1 MQISFATLDDC
12 HEATGTVVVIDV
24 LLAFTTEAFAFAR
37 GATSIV
43 LASTVEEALVLKARF
58 AGSLAMGE
66 VGTLPIPEFDMSNS
80 SAALLNKD
88 VAGRRIIHRTSNGT
102 QGVVRSRNAKS
113 MFVTGFP
120 TASATAACV
129 RAEDADDVTFV
140 ITGITDDREGDEDR
154 ACAEFIADLLSGKTP
169 DRDRYI
175 ERAYKSGAGQ
185 WFTDPEKPEYL
196 LKDLQ
201 LATDIDRFGF
211 AMPVSRESGLLITR
225 PVATEVTAS

>member
-1 MQISFATLDDC
+1 MQIHFATLDDC
-12 HEATGTVVVIDV
+12 HTATGTVVVIDV
-24 LLAFTTEAFAFAR
+24 LLAFTTEAFAFAE

-43 LASTVEEALVLKARF
+43 LASTVEEALELKARF
-58 AGSLAMGE
+58 EGSLAMGE

-80 SAALLNKD
+80 SAALLDKD

-120 TASATAACV
+120 TASATAAHV
-129 RAEDADDVTFV
+129 LAERPDDVTFV

-154 ACAEFIADLLSGKTP
+154 ACAEFIADLLRNTAP
-169 DRDRYI
+169 DKDHYI

-196 LKDLQ
+196 LEDLE
-201 LATDIDRFGF
+201 LATDIDRFDF
-211 AMPVSRESGLLITR
+211 AMPVAREDGLLITR
-225 PVATEVTAS
+225 PVKTKVPA